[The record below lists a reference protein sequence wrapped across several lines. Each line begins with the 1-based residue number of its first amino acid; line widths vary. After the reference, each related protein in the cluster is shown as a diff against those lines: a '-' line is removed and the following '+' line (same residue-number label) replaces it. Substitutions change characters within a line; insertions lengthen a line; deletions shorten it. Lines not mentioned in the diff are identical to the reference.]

1 MAMTDG
7 YGRKI
12 NYLRLSITDRCNL
25 RCRYC
30 MPEAWVD
37 KTTHGNILRYEELEK
52 VARAAVALGVEKIRI
67 TGGEPLV
74 RKGVVDFLGRVKRI
88 AGLRHLVLTTNGV
101 LLPKMAAELKAA
113 GVERL
118 NISLDSLQPEP
129 FRRITRLGELSQVL
143 DGIEA
148 ARAAGMTV
156 KINMVVMRGTNEHEI
171 LDFVRFA
178 IDRALAVRFIEYMP
192 VLGKE
197 QWPSLIVP
205 GEEILSLVRSRFP
218 LTPLVRGRLAGPA
231 REYAISGTSATVGV
245 ITPYSSH
252 FCRECNRI
260 RVTAT
265 GMAKGCLFSEQSLD
279 LRPFLGQGDE
289 LALRGALR
297 NLIGGKPSEHRID
310 AEAPLHSPFAM
321 SDVGG

>member
-7 YGRKI
+7 HGRRI

-30 MPEAWVD
+30 MPEEGVA
-37 KTTHGNILRYEELEK
+37 KIGHGEVLRYEELER

-74 RKGVVDFLGRVKRI
+74 RKGVVRFLDRVKRNP
-88 AGLRHLVLTTNGV
+88 GHRHEVLTPNGV
-101 LLPKMAAELKAA
+101 LLPRMAADLMAV

-118 NISLDSLQPEP
+118 NISLDSLQPET
-129 FRRITRLGELSQVL
+129 FRRITRKGEVSQVL
-143 DGIEA
+143 AGIEA
-148 ARAAGMTV
+148 ARAAGLTV
-156 KINMVVMRGTNEHEI
+156 KINTVVMRGSNDHEI

-178 IDRALAVRFIEYMP
+178 IDRSLAVRFIEYMP
-192 VLGKE
+192 ILGQE
-197 QWPSLIVP
+197 GSSSLILP
-205 GEEILSLVRSRFP
+205 GDEILSLIRRHFP
-218 LTPLVRGRLAGPA
+218 LTPLARGRLAGPA
-231 REYAISGTSATVGV
+231 REYLLSGTAATVGV

-252 FCRECNRI
+252 FCSECNRI

-265 GMAKGCLFSEQSLD
+265 GKAKGCLFSGQPLD
-279 LRPFLGQGDE
+279 LRPFLGNE
-289 LALRGALR
+289 LALQGALQD
-297 NLIGGKPSEHRID
+297 LIGGKPSEYRIAD
-310 AEAPLHSPFAM
+310 TPLHSPFAM

>member
-1 MAMTDG
+1 MTTDG
-7 YGRKI
+7 CGRRI

-30 MPEAWVD
+30 MPETGVV

-52 VARAAVALGVEKIRI
+52 VAHATVALGVEKIRI

-74 RKGVVDFLGRVKRI
+74 RKGVVRFLDRVKRI
-88 AGLRHLVLTTNGV
+88 PGLKHLVLTTNGV
-101 LLPKMAAELKAA
+101 LLPRMAADLRAA

-118 NISLDSLQPEP
+118 NISLDSLQPES
-129 FRRITRLGELSQVL
+129 FRRITRLGEVSQVL

-156 KINMVVMRGTNEHEI
+156 KINMVAMRGTNDHEI

-178 IDRALAVRFIEYMP
+178 IDRSLAVRFIEYMP

-197 QWPSLIVP
+197 QWTSLILP
-205 GEEILSLVRSRFP
+205 GEEILSLVRRHFH
-218 LTPLVRGRLAGPA
+218 LTPIARGRLAGPA
-231 REYAISGTSATVGV
+231 REYLISGTGATVGV
-245 ITPYSSH
+245 ITPFSSH

-265 GMAKGCLFSEQSLD
+265 GKAKGCLFSEQPLD
-279 LRPFLGQGDE
+279 LRPFLGNE
-289 LALRGALR
+289 TALAGALHK
-297 NLIGGKPSEHRID
+297 LIGGKPAEHRIAD
-310 AEAPLHSPFAM
+310 TPLHSPFAM